1 MNNFHRFLLGIANVI
16 FPSKIYNKEN
26 IPEGSA
32 VIICNHFSIAD
43 VVYIAKIYNKD
54 IGFLGKEEV
63 FKKKLVGK
71 LLKSCGGIP
80 INRDNPD
87 IKSMLSAIKLLKNG
101 HKLAIFPEGTR
112 NKLGYGRPLP
122 IKGGSAVFAVKA
134 KCPIVPIMMMKKAK
148 IFRKNHIFI
157 GEPFEL
163 SQFYGVKITDK
174 EIEEMDNITMSKMIE
189 TQDKLIDILNN
200 PKTKRTK

>member
-1 MNNFHRFLLGIANVI
+1 MNNFHRFLLGIANLVY
-16 FPSKIYNKEN
+16 PSKIYNKEN

-54 IGFLGKEEV
+54 ISFLGKEEV
-63 FKKKLVGK
+63 FKKKIIGK

-87 IKSMLSAIKLLKNG
+87 VKSMLSAIKILKNG
-101 HKLAIFPEGTR
+101 HKLVIFPEGTR
-112 NKLGYGRPLP
+112 NKLGYGRPMS

-134 KCPIVPIMMMKKAK
+134 KCPIVPIMMVKKARV
-148 IFRKNHIFI
+148 FRKNHIYV

-163 SQFYGVKITDK
+163 PQFYGVKITDK
-174 EIEEMDNITMSKMIE
+174 EIEEMDDIILSKMIE
-189 TQDKLIDILNN
+189 TQDKLIEILNN
-200 PKTKRTK
+200 KAKKTK